1 MKKNPTSKHIHEIEN
16 TNHRKT
22 LNFQNQATY
31 KDSGIITANDFQRTQ
46 ESRRKWNDASKI
58 LM

>member
-1 MKKNPTSKHIHEIEN
+1 MEKNPTSRHIHEIEN
-16 TNHRKT
+16 TNPRKT

-31 KDSGIITANDFQRTQ
+31 KDSGIITTNDFQRIQ
-46 ESRRKWNDASKI
+46 EVGRQWNDASEI